1 MHMGGVRGI
10 VGRSAVVLAGLLV
23 VMTVA
28 VPSASAATG
37 RAVTGPVTGSA
48 PFDFAGCSFVH
59 QTYVG
64 DITTPGGIA
73 KLDVDLCVDLKGSGC
88 TAKGSFSIKEGAG
101 KVRGGS
107 TGTIDCLSTRKAIA
121 FDFTLHVRSSTP
133 GLANVGQNLHFRGK
147 WHSDQVSGGPFTG
160 KVSPT

>member
-1 MHMGGVRGI
+1 MGGVRG
-10 VGRSAVVLAGLLV
+10 VVARTGVVLAAVLM

-48 PFDFAGCSFVH
+48 PFDFVGCSFVH
-59 QTYVG
+59 QIYDG
-64 DITTPGGIA
+64 DITTPSGSIA

-88 TAKGSFSIKEGAG
+88 TAKGSFAIKEGTG
-101 KVRGGS
+101 KVRGGA
-107 TGTIDCLSTRKAIA
+107 TGAIDCLSTRKTIA
-121 FDFTLHVRSSTP
+121 FDFTLHVRSSTL

-147 WHSDQVSGGPFTG
+147 WHSDQLSGGPFSG
-160 KVSPT
+160 KVSLT